1 MPTRF
6 GKSSSKYIGMLQFS
20 TSLTSLEPLCLK
32 EKYEA
37 LILHGNDKNASD
49 IDKQHWFSYCTTI
62 AQLESLPSM
71 VAENEVHQLRKLYNL
86 GRAALYGV
94 SDEGRF
100 SPGSGLTPIMCAAW
114 ALRNIVSSTSEN
126 IKVVIDHGQSQ
137 YLSTFLLPR
146 VMICESRHCHRYDPI
161 RPIVRDILCH
171 DINIHIP
178 HHVSLKIPSY
188 NLWATHK
195 SLQGNW
201 GKLHQLHLDEEAL
214 KETLEE
220 QARDEKEREEKIRQK
235 QAEDEEFMLEFS
247 TSVEPSP
254 LTSNLVWIIPGPA
267 GIVQL
272 SSSTRVEPSPS
283 TPNPVRIIPGL
294 AGIVQ
299 QAKLLKERDIL
310 LGWDGAIISTQ
321 EYIKKV
327 VEDVGDDE
335 DFKSGPW
342 VSATDYVHATGG
354 ITLKDLS
361 GTIPRRIHHKVI
373 GDGGYGK
380 DIIVGAAMILAN
392 AKEGPT
398 NFALMA
404 YTSSSSSRSDSE
416 VSTCS
421 KTCIKMYETLKT
433 QLEDLRVEYNK
444 SEFNLANYK
453 RGLAFV
459 EERLVFYKNNE
470 VIFTDQIVVLK
481 SDASFNEAEIIALKS
496 YIEKLKKEK
505 EDNLLKI
512 NNYDNATKS
521 LDKVIG
527 SQLVDN
533 NKKGLGYNVVP
544 PPPTGLFAPPIIDL
558 SHSGIEKF
566 KEPEFEGY
574 GVKVDKC
581 VSETSPKEIKK
592 TPDAPII
599 EDWVSDDEE
608 QDESKPK
615 SEKKTVI
622 PTVKKKEFV
631 KAKQDDKTVRN
642 TVKYAEMY
650 RSQKPRGNQRNWNN
664 LKSQQ
669 LGNEFVMNNKACFA
683 CGSFNHLIKD
693 CKRKVQKPIWNNARR
708 VNHHNSHRMSY
719 PHPKRNFV
727 PKAVLMKTGM
737 RPVNAAKPK
746 AAYNAV
752 KRNRF
757 NVVKTSA
764 CWVWMPKNRVV
775 DHVSKY
781 ISASVTLKRLDYIDA
796 QGRFKSVMAW
806 MDAQAQ
812 GRQEC
817 SKEKEESREE
827 CSKSRKTK
835 KMKCLEESSQQRK

>member
-1 MPTRF
+1 
-6 GKSSSKYIGMLQFS
+6 
-20 TSLTSLEPLCLK
+20 
-32 EKYEA
+32 
-37 LILHGNDKNASD
+37 
-49 IDKQHWFSYCTTI
+49 
-62 AQLESLPSM
+62 
-71 VAENEVHQLRKLYNL
+71 
-86 GRAALYGV
+86 
-94 SDEGRF
+94 
-100 SPGSGLTPIMCAAW
+100 
-114 ALRNIVSSTSEN
+114 
-126 IKVVIDHGQSQ
+126 
-137 YLSTFLLPR
+137 
-146 VMICESRHCHRYDPI
+146 
-161 RPIVRDILCH
+161 
-171 DINIHIP
+171 
-178 HHVSLKIPSY
+178 
-188 NLWATHK
+188 
-195 SLQGNW
+195 
-201 GKLHQLHLDEEAL
+201 
-214 KETLEE
+214 
-220 QARDEKEREEKIRQK
+220 
-235 QAEDEEFMLEFS
+235 
-247 TSVEPSP
+247 
-254 LTSNLVWIIPGPA
+254 
-267 GIVQL
+267 
-272 SSSTRVEPSPS
+272 
-283 TPNPVRIIPGL
+283 
-294 AGIVQ
+294 
-299 QAKLLKERDIL
+299 
-310 LGWDGAIISTQ
+310 
-321 EYIKKV
+321 
-327 VEDVGDDE
+327 
-335 DFKSGPW
+335 
-342 VSATDYVHATGG
+342 
-354 ITLKDLS
+354 
-361 GTIPRRIHHKVI
+361 
-373 GDGGYGK
+373 
-380 DIIVGAAMILAN
+380 
-392 AKEGPT
+392 
-398 NFALMA
+398 
-404 YTSSSSSRSDSE
+404 
-416 VSTCS
+416 
-421 KTCIKMYETLKT
+421 MYETLKT

-453 RGLAFV
+453 RGLASV

-470 VIFTDQIVVLK
+470 VIFTDQIAVLK

-599 EDWVSDDEE
+599 KDWVSDDEE

-757 NVVKTSA
+757 NAVKASA

-775 DHVSKY
+775 DHVSKN